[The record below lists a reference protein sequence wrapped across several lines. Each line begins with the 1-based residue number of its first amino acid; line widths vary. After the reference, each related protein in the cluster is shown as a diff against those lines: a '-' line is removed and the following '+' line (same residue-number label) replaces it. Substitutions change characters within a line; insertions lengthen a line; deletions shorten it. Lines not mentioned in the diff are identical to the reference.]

1 MSGVDRNSHR
11 SDPAVSSIRDS
22 PDASPPGSETRD
34 SSRPM
39 DPAASIP
46 TEEGE
51 RADIPGPYGLPPQK
65 PIDIPGQQPP
75 PAVHVAGV
83 NPPDP
88 REQHPVA
95 GFRLPLAQVPG
106 DSDSSARNSPK
117 SKSKDRFASKRDV
130 EVFHN
135 LSFAFCATRL
145 LTSPRTFH
153 WQALKKEL
161 IASTKASTTEIKTA
175 IATSTG
181 EVTGAIDRLGGK
193 VDRLGDKVDRLG
205 DKVDALVTKVD
216 ALVSGQDRLAKSVDT
231 LVTKV
236 DTLVT
241 KLESGQDRLA
251 KSIDALVTKLE
262 AGQAAAAAVP
272 PRPRTAGWWR
282 CLTGD

>member
-1 MSGVDRNSHR
+1 MSDTDSSSPRSSLQFAMSGGDRNSHR
-11 SDPAVSSIRDS
+11 SDPSVSSIRDS
-22 PDASPPGSETRD
+22 PDASPSGSETRD

-88 REQHPVA
+88 REHPVA

-106 DSDSSARNSPK
+106 GSDSSARNSPK

-135 LSFAFCATRL
+135 LSFAFLCY
-145 LTSPRTFH
+145 S
-153 WQALKKEL
+153 
-161 IASTKASTTEIKTA
+161 ASDQPPPFAR
-175 IATSTG
+175 STG
-181 EVTGAIDRLGGK
+181 RHSKRSSLRRPRRRLRRSRPRLQRRLRRSRPRSQRRLG
-193 VDRLGDKVDRLG
+193 RSRAQLT
-205 DKVDALVTKVD
+205 ALV
-216 ALVSGQDRLAKSVDT
+216 AKLT
-231 LVTKV
+231 
-236 DTLVT
+236 
-241 KLESGQDRLA
+241 
-251 KSIDALVTKLE
+251 ALVTKLT
-262 AGQAAAAAVP
+262 P
-272 PRPRTAGWWR
+272 W
-282 CLTGD
+282 

>member
-11 SDPAVSSIRDS
+11 SDPSVSSSRES
-22 PDASPPGSETRD
+22 PDASPLGAETRD
-34 SSRPM
+34 SCRPL
-39 DPAASIP
+39 DPAASTP
-46 TEEGE
+46 TEEGG
-51 RADIPGPYGLPPQK
+51 RADIPGPLGLLPE
-65 PIDIPGQQPP
+65 PIDIPGQQPCP
-75 PAVHVAGV
+75 PQAVHVADV

-88 REQHPVA
+88 REHLVA
-95 GFRLPLAQVPG
+95 GFRSPLVQVPG
-106 DSDSSARNSPK
+106 GSDSSARNSPK

-135 LSFAFCATRL
+135 LSFAFCASTRL

-161 IASTKASTTEIKTA
+161 IASTEASTTEIKTA

-193 VDRLGDKVDRLG
+193 VDRLGDKVDT
-205 DKVDALVTKVD
+205 LVTKVD
-216 ALVSGQDRLAKSVDT
+216 ALVSGQDRLANSVDT

-251 KSIDALVTKLE
+251 KSIEALVTKLE
-262 AGQAAAAAVP
+262 SGQAAAAAVP

>member
-145 LTSPRTFH
+145 LTSPHPSHVPLAGT
-153 WQALKKEL
+153 QK
-161 IASTKASTTEIKTA
+161 
-175 IATSTG
+175 
-181 EVTGAIDRLGGK
+181 GAHC
-193 VDRLGDKVDRLG
+193 VDRGVDYGD
-205 DKVDALVTKVD
+205 
-216 ALVSGQDRLAKSVDT
+216 QDRDCSVDW
-231 LVTKV
+231 
-236 DTLVT
+236 
-241 KLESGQDRLA
+241 GGHGRN
-251 KSIDALVTKLE
+251 
-262 AGQAAAAAVP
+262 
-272 PRPRTAGWWR
+272 
-282 CLTGD
+282 

>member
-11 SDPAVSSIRDS
+11 SDPSVSSIRDS
-22 PDASPPGSETRD
+22 PDASPSGSETRD

-51 RADIPGPYGLPPQK
+51 RADIPGPFDLPPQK

-88 REQHPVA
+88 REHPVA

-193 VDRLGDKVDRLG
+193 VDRLGDKVDT
-205 DKVDALVTKVD
+205 LVTKVD
-216 ALVSGQDRLAKSVDT
+216 ALVSGQDRLANSVDT

-251 KSIDALVTKLE
+251 KSIEALVTKLE
-262 AGQAAAAAVP
+262 SGQAAAAAVP

>member
-1 MSGVDRNSHR
+1 MSGVDLNSHR

-135 LSFAFCATRL
+135 LSFAFFVL
-145 LTSPRTFH
+145 F
-153 WQALKKEL
+153 
-161 IASTKASTTEIKTA
+161 
-175 IATSTG
+175 G
-181 EVTGAIDRLGGK
+181 F
-193 VDRLGDKVDRLG
+193 
-205 DKVDALVTKVD
+205 
-216 ALVSGQDRLAKSVDT
+216 
-231 LVTKV
+231 
-236 DTLVT
+236 
-241 KLESGQDRLA
+241 
-251 KSIDALVTKLE
+251 
-262 AGQAAAAAVP
+262 
-272 PRPRTAGWWR
+272 
-282 CLTGD
+282 

>member
-88 REQHPVA
+88 REHP

-106 DSDSSARNSPK
+106 DSDSSARHSPK

-175 IATSTG
+175 IATSTTEIETAIATSTTEIKTAIATSTG

-193 VDRLGDKVDRLG
+193 VDRLGDKVDT
-205 DKVDALVTKVD
+205 LVTKVD
-216 ALVSGQDRLAKSVDT
+216 ALVT
-231 LVTKV
+231 N
-236 DTLVT
+236 
-241 KLESGQDRLA
+241 LESGQDRLA
-251 KSIDALVTKLE
+251 KSIEALVTKLE

>member
-1 MSGVDRNSHR
+1 
-11 SDPAVSSIRDS
+11 
-22 PDASPPGSETRD
+22 
-34 SSRPM
+34 M

-75 PAVHVAGV
+75 PAVHVADV
-83 NPPDP
+83 DPPDP
-88 REQHPVA
+88 REHRVA
-95 GFRLPLAQVPG
+95 GFRLPLVQVPG
-106 DSDSSARNSPK
+106 GSDSSARNSPK

-135 LSFAFCATRL
+135 LSFDFCATRL

-193 VDRLGDKVDRLG
+193 VDRLGDKVD
-205 DKVDALVTKVD
+205 ALVTKVD

-241 KLESGQDRLA
+241 KVDTLVTKLESGQDRLA
-251 KSIDALVTKLE
+251 NSVDALVTKLE
-262 AGQAAAAAVP
+262 SGQQAAAPAAAVP

>member
-1 MSGVDRNSHR
+1 M
-11 SDPAVSSIRDS
+11 
-22 PDASPPGSETRD
+22 PPNGTWRCST
-34 SSRPM
+34 
-39 DPAASIP
+39 
-46 TEEGE
+46 TF
-51 RADIPGPYGLPPQK
+51 L
-65 PIDIPGQQPP
+65 
-75 PAVHVAGV
+75 
-83 NPPDP
+83 
-88 REQHPVA
+88 
-95 GFRLPLAQVPG
+95 LL
-106 DSDSSARNSPK
+106 
-117 SKSKDRFASKRDV
+117 
-130 EVFHN
+130 
-135 LSFAFCATRL
+135 FCASRL
-145 LTSPRTFH
+145 LTSPTPRTFH

-181 EVTGAIDRLGGK
+181 EVTGAIDRLGG
-193 VDRLGDKVDRLG
+193 
-205 DKVDALVTKVD
+205 KVD

-262 AGQAAAAAVP
+262 SGQAAAAAVP

>member
-1 MSGVDRNSHR
+1 MSHSDSSSPRSSLQFAMSGVDRNSHR
-11 SDPAVSSIRDS
+11 SDPSVSSIRDS
-22 PDASPPGSETRD
+22 PDASPSGSETRD

-51 RADIPGPYGLPPQK
+51 RADIPGPFDLPPQK

-145 LTSPRTFH
+145 LTSPHPSHVPLAGTQKRSS
-153 WQALKKEL
+153 LRRPRR
-161 IASTKASTTEIKTA
+161 
-175 IATSTG
+175 
-181 EVTGAIDRLGGK
+181 RLGRSRPRLQR
-193 VDRLGDKVDRLG
+193 RLGRSRAQLT
-205 DKVDALVTKVD
+205 AL
-216 ALVSGQDRLAKSVDT
+216 AS
-231 LVTKV
+231 
-236 DTLVT
+236 
-241 KLESGQDRLA
+241 
-251 KSIDALVTKLE
+251 ALVTKLT
-262 AGQAAAAAVP
+262 P
-272 PRPRTAGWWR
+272 W
-282 CLTGD
+282 